1 MRLLHYV
8 ISLIQSVCVLSYLS
22 GRRKQNK
29 EKRKR
34 REERTN
40 FLSLFVYGCC
50 PGGAWPAGFVAGVP
64 GVPGFCSN
72 PPPVQ
77 VGC

>member
-50 PGGAWPAGFVAGVP
+50 PGGA
-64 GVPGFCSN
+64 
-72 PPPVQ
+72 
-77 VGC
+77 